1 MEIFICAFT
10 HHFQTNHL
18 LRFLFFEKINFSDYE
33 VILLKL
39 FKLSCGFGATD
50 GTIDIFGKN

>member
-1 MEIFICAFT
+1 MCLHPPCSDKSLTSFSF
-10 HHFQTNHL
+10 
-18 LRFLFFEKINFSDYE
+18 FFEKINFSDYE

-50 GTIDIFGKN
+50 GKIDIFGKN